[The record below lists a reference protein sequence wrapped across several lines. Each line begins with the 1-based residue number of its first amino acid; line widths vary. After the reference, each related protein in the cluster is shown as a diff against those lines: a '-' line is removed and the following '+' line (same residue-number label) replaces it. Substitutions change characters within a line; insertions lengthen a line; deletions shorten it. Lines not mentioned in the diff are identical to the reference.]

1 MSCSASLLKE
11 TLPLSPLASL
21 FLCLY
26 GYLFLQNLF
35 LHCSTEHCLWLYIES
50 AQPLHRFR
58 PVPLPLLQSRPY
70 SLPDRTPSRA
80 LLRLSLPVL
89 VVCLFPHVHIL
100 HSAIWKHLL
109 FSYVMGFHSLVHK
122 QTVSSLPWNIL
133 FIFIFL
139 VVRTV
144 PGTWQES
151 CKCWHM
157 HNWLCMVK

>member
-1 MSCSASLLKE
+1 MTCSASSLKE

-26 GYLFLQNLF
+26 GYKTYSFLFHRTLSMVMHWISPMPAEVQTCSLATATEQALFSPRQNSF
-35 LHCSTEHCLWLYIES
+35 QGS
-50 AQPLHRFR
+50 AQ
-58 PVPLPLLQSRPY
+58 
-70 SLPDRTPSRA
+70 A
-80 LLRLSLPVL
+80 LTVL
-89 VVCLFPHVHIL
+89 AVCLFPYVHIL
-100 HSAIWKHLL
+100 HSAIRKHLL
-109 FSYVMGFHSLVHK
+109 FSYGMGFHSLVHE

-139 VVRTV
+139 VVRMV

-151 CKCWHM
+151 CKCWHV